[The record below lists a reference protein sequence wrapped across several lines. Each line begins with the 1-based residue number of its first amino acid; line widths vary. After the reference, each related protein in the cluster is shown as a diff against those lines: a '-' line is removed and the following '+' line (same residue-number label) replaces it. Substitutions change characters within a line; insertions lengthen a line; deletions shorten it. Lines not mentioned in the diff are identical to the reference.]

1 MHVIL
6 ACLLLCTHGYQ
17 ENIGC
22 GSVQAV
28 MRMQSNESN
37 NWGRNTDLINW
48 FFSSLWPL
56 INRTGNKVLAIKE
69 STLLKRRLLILGTNC
84 ATYSTRQRTQ
94 KSLNTTNN
102 RKEPCA
108 RRTEQRTTTVT
119 TNTSRKKPLT
129 VVSNGSNC
137 KVTGWIFLLKTR
149 LN

>member
-17 ENIGC
+17 ENISC
-22 GSVQAV
+22 GSLQAV

-56 INRTGNKVLAIKE
+56 INRTGNKVLAINE
-69 STLLKRRLLILGTNC
+69 STFLKRRLLILGTNC

-94 KSLNTTNN
+94 KSLNRKIIYSLKSERTLCKKDRAKNN
-102 RKEPCA
+102 NSHHQHVKEETCDSC
-108 RRTEQRTTTVT
+108 EQWV
-119 TNTSRKKPLT
+119 KL
-129 VVSNGSNC
+129 
-137 KVTGWIFLLKTR
+137 
-149 LN
+149 